1 MNPSNTPLVRQYKR
15 RANRHTG
22 VVVALVGVALLTLVG
37 ALCCGEGGIRLTDLG
52 RLVTGHASPRVTA
65 VLLHLR
71 LPRVLAALA
80 GGCALGLAGAVMQSI
95 LRNPLASPYTL
106 GLSNAAAFGA
116 AVAIVVGG
124 AGAGMHAVAACAF
137 VSSLM
142 ALGVILMLAGR
153 MHGSSYSI
161 VLSGI
166 VISSLFGAAL
176 SGMQYVA
183 GTQELAAIVFWTFGD
198 LGRAGW
204 QEVAAV
210 CVVVTSLSYALL
222 RLRWDFRALASG
234 DEYARSL
241 GMRPRRVRVT
251 AMVLATLITATVVS
265 CFGVIAF
272 IGLVVPHLVR
282 LWVGDNETH
291 LLPASAAFGALFL
304 LVSDTLARTLLSP
317 VVLPVGILTSVIG
330 APLFLV
336 LLLRRRAY

>member
-1 MNPSNTPLVRQYKR
+1 MNQENQHLARRYKR
-15 RANRHTG
+15 RARRHTG
-22 VVVALVGVALLTLVG
+22 VVVFLVVLSLLAFIG
-37 ALCCGEGGIRLTDLG
+37 ALCCGEGGIGLTNLG
-52 RLVTGHASPRVTA
+52 QLITGNASPRTAA

-137 VSSLM
+137 VSSMM
-142 ALGVILMLAGR
+142 ALAVILVLAGR
-153 MHGSSYSI
+153 LHGSSYSI

-198 LGRAGW
+198 LGRSGW
-204 QEVAAV
+204 QEVAGV
-210 CVVVTSLSYALL
+210 CIVVISLSYALL
-222 RLRWDFRALASG
+222 RMRWNFRALASG
-234 DEYARSL
+234 DEYAQSL

-304 LVSDTLARTLLSP
+304 LTCDTLARTLFSP
-317 VVLPVGILTSVIG
+317 VVLPVGIITSMIG
-330 APLFLV
+330 APLFLI
-336 LLLRRRAY
+336 LLMRRKS